1 VPGTCGK
8 KSKIAGLD
16 LPKSAVCKFFGF
28 AFKTNFKSDYFSL
41 LLLLLPSS
49 EQPLSLPWFLAVA
62 SQQVFL
68 LTFYPFQ
75 FGFNAAART
84 EHKSDLIPIIKS
96 FKEFLS
102 HS

>member
-1 VPGTCGK
+1 VFVGFHDCGGPELTGVPGTCGK

-49 EQPLSLPWFLAVA
+49 EQPLSLP
-62 SQQVFL
+62 
-68 LTFYPFQ
+68 
-75 FGFNAAART
+75 
-84 EHKSDLIPIIKS
+84 
-96 FKEFLS
+96 
-102 HS
+102 